1 MLDAD
6 LIEKFGRAFEE
17 EGLPRIAG
25 RLIGFLMLNE
35 GPFTLD
41 DIADRLQISKTSAS
55 TNTRLLERLGII
67 EHVTRPGDRRDF
79 YELAADHAERMFAMA
94 QRRMLRFYSLICDAV
109 EALPDTNESRRAR
122 LSEMQRFYE
131 FLVGDLDERLDKW
144 RSIKLVK

>member
-1 MLDAD
+1 MHDAD

-25 RLIGFLMLNE
+25 RLIGFLMFNE

-55 TNTRLLERLGII
+55 TNTRLLERLGIV
-67 EHVTRPGDRRDF
+67 EHTTRPGDRRDF
-79 YELAADHAERMFAMA
+79 YELASDHTERMFALA
-94 QRRMLRFYSLICDAV
+94 LRRMQRFYSLVCDAV
-109 EALPDTNESRRAR
+109 ETLPATNEALCVR

-131 FLVGDLDERLDKW
+131 FLVGDLEERLEKW
-144 RSIKLVK
+144 RALKLVK